1 MADQIPSGTGQKENS
16 DQIPDVSATQKN
28 LCDQATT
35 EFVGY
40 IHNLS
45 PLKKGSYF
53 DCQLQGKEKTVQ
65 GVCFLP
71 PKLKRFT
78 SLSEAN
84 SQVKIKKFRIDTKSN
99 AEDLLIGHDVTI
111 EHFPAIDFDKVKLP
125 TTMNLSTIKSVCPGQ
140 IVTVTAQVTHLY
152 PSKTVGSKNLQIQQA
167 IIADPSGTMK
177 MTLWENFV
185 GSIKQ
190 GDTYTFRDI
199 CVYKDKMS
207 HEICLNT
214 AKSGSTVESAP
225 QFQQVLPFTV
235 LESTTVNGKI
245 IGVNQVASYLSCCK
259 CNKKV
264 NPRPEHAFIECAKCH
279 FKQKQTAS
287 KAHWFAQVLFQDT
300 NDDKI
305 DFTLFED
312 AIHQIAKLT
321 SDTIE
326 VKGLTQADIESTLF
340 ASPPICITYHRR
352 SKVVENVSQ

>member
-1 MADQIPSGTGQKENS
+1 MFAVVFQGMYIFITSPHISFLTPFFFDNLSFSSNFRYKYLVLQDRWTWLTKYPVVLDRKRI
-16 DQIPDVSATQKN
+16 VSAAQRN

-65 GVCFLP
+65 GVCFSP

-84 SQVKIKKFRIDTKSN
+84 STVKIKKFHIDTKSN
-99 AEDLLIGHDVTI
+99 AEDFLMGHDVTI

-125 TTMNLSTIKSVCPGQ
+125 TMMNLSTIKSVCPGQ
-140 IVTVTAQVTHLY
+140 IVTV
-152 PSKTVGSKNLQIQQA
+152 SKTVGSKNLQIQEA

-190 GDTYTFRDI
+190 GDMYTFRDI

-207 HEICLNT
+207 QEICLNT
-214 AKSGSTVESAP
+214 TKSGSSV
-225 QFQQVLPFTV
+225 
-235 LESTTVNGKI
+235 
-245 IGVNQVASYLSCCK
+245 
-259 CNKKV
+259 
-264 NPRPEHAFIECAKCH
+264 
-279 FKQKQTAS
+279 
-287 KAHWFAQVLFQDT
+287 
-300 NDDKI
+300 
-305 DFTLFED
+305 
-312 AIHQIAKLT
+312 
-321 SDTIE
+321 
-326 VKGLTQADIESTLF
+326 
-340 ASPPICITYHRR
+340 
-352 SKVVENVSQ
+352 